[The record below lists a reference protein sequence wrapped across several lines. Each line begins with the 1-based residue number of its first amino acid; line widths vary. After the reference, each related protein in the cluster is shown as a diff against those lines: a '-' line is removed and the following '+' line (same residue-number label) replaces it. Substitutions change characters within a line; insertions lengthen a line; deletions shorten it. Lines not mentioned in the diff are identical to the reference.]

1 MRGDSGIPS
10 RSVADPVEA
19 GAHHPRR
26 AEISDVCALARLRNV
41 RAVGADACDDLV
53 TDVDMTGA
61 HP

>member
-1 MRGDSGIPS
+1 M
-10 RSVADPVEA
+10 
-19 GAHHPRR
+19 
-26 AEISDVCALARLRNV
+26 SDVCALAPPRNV